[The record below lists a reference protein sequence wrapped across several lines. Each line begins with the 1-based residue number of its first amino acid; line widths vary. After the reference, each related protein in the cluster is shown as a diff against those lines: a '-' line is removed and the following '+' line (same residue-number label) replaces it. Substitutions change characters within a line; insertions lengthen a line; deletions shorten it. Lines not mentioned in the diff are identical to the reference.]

1 MSTHGFNLIATRE
14 IHEYK
19 SKVDLYRHK
28 KTGAELLS
36 IQNDDEN
43 KFFSIIFRTPPPD
56 PSGVAHIL
64 EHAVLAGSE
73 KYPLK
78 EPFVELLK
86 GSLASFVNAMTFED
100 KTTYPVASQ
109 NLQDFYNLIDV
120 YIDAVFHPLLYK
132 RIFEQEGWHYELED
146 IEQPLRYKGVVF
158 NEMKGAMANP
168 DNVLLKEILKS
179 LFPDT
184 PYAHESGGVPE
195 AIPDLTYAQFKA
207 FFDTNYHPSNARIL
221 FYGDDPPEER
231 LRLMHEHLKEYD
243 PVAENPAIPLQK
255 AFDKPSSVTTPF
267 IVSKGDESAKSLL
280 TVNWM
285 LPENNDAELA
295 MVYTLLAHVLMG
307 TPASPLRRALIE
319 SGLGEEVIGSGY
331 DPSFGL
337 FTSLRQLFF
346 TVGMRGVQTGNVEK
360 VEDIILTTLASITD
374 DGFAKATVDA
384 SVNTIEFHLRENNFG
399 IYPRGLL
406 LMMRALSTWLHNGDP
421 FAPLDFAP
429 PLDAIKRRLAAGE
442 PIFETMVRQHMLDNP
457 HRTTVHLVPDP
468 RLQGKQD
475 KAERDRLDKIRA
487 SFSESDLQGI
497 IESTKK
503 LKDFQET
510 PDKAETLALLPT
522 LNRSD
527 LDTKERR
534 IPLAESQSSGVKVL
548 YHDLPTYGITYLDLG
563 FDLHALHPE
572 HLPYV
577 PLLGRAFTEMGTEK
591 EDYIQLAQ
599 RIGRTTGGIQ
609 AETFT
614 SMMSN
619 KDEDAAW
626 LFLRGKSTAERTDDL
641 LSIFQDI
648 LGGVCLDNQE
658 RFRQIVLEEKA
669 QIEAELAQLGHQVVY
684 RRLQS
689 GLHLAGWADEQ
700 MRGVEYLF
708 HIRQLANQI
717 EKNWPDVL
725 QTLETIRQS
734 LIHRKGMICN
744 VTMDG
749 EQWLTVKPALEAF
762 LAALPS
768 KDVSLHKWAPELAK
782 GNEGLIIPITV
793 NFVGKATDIYR
804 VGHELH
810 GSYPVVAGYLK
821 TTWLWDM
828 VRLQGGAYGVFS
840 LLDNLSGVF
849 AHLSYRDPNL
859 LETLSIFDESGD
871 YLRKLQLSEQELTKS
886 IIGAIGRRDQY
897 LLPDAKGFTSL
908 KRYLSGVTDEYRQ
921 RIRDEVLSTSVS
933 DFASFGE
940 VLDSVARTG
949 RVVVLGSENA
959 IKETNTKMG
968 EDWLKLIAV
977 Q

>member
-1 MSTHGFNLIATRE
+1 MGTYGFDLIATRE
-14 IHEYK
+14 IPEYK
-19 SKVDLYRHK
+19 SKVDLFRHE

-43 KFFSIIFRTPPPD
+43 KFFGITFRTPPPD
-56 PSGVAHIL
+56 STGVAHIL

-78 EPFVELLK
+78 EPFIELLK

-120 YIDAVFHPLLYK
+120 YIDAVFHPLLYE
-132 RIFEQEGWHYELED
+132 RIFEQEGWHYELEN

-158 NEMKGAMANP
+158 NEMKGSMANP
-168 DNVLLKEILKS
+168 DTVLLKEILKS

-184 PYAHESGGVPE
+184 PYAHESGGVPD

-207 FFDTNYHPSNARIL
+207 FFDTNYHPSNARIV

-231 LRLMHEHLKEYD
+231 LRLIQEYLKDYG
-243 PVAENPAIPLQK
+243 PAAENPAIPLQK
-255 AFDKPSSVTTPF
+255 AFTKPSSCTIPYV
-267 IVSKGDESAKSLL
+267 VSETDESAKSLI

-285 LPENNDAELA
+285 LPENIDAELA
-295 MVYTLLAHVLMG
+295 IAYTLLAHVLMG

-319 SGLGEEVIGSGY
+319 SGLGEEVIGSEY
-331 DPSFGL
+331 DYGL
-337 FTSLRQLFF
+337 FTTLRQLFF
-346 TVGMRGVQTGNVEK
+346 TAGMRGVQT
-360 VEDIILTTLASITD
+360 EDVDKIEEIILTTLTAIVEN
-374 DGFAKATVDA
+374 GFDKAMVDA
-384 SVNTIEFHLRENNFG
+384 TVNTIEFQLRENNFG
-399 IYPRGLL
+399 SYPRGLI
-406 LMMRALSTWLHNGDP
+406 LMVRALTTWLHNGDP
-421 FAPLDFAP
+421 FASLDFAP
-429 PLDAIKRRLAAGE
+429 PLEAVKRRLAAGE
-442 PIFETMVRQHMLDNP
+442 PIFETMVRQHMLDNS

-468 RLQGKQD
+468 GLQAKQEE
-475 KAERDRLDKIRA
+475 AETDRLDKIRA

-510 PDKAETLALLPT
+510 PNNAETLALLPT

-527 LDTKERR
+527 LEPEERR
-534 IPLAESQSSGVKVL
+534 IPLAESESSGVKIL
-548 YHDLPTYGITYLDLG
+548 YHDLPTYGIAYFDLG
-563 FDLHALHPE
+563 FNLHALPPD
-572 HLPYV
+572 HLPYI

-599 RIGRTTGGIQ
+599 RIGRTTGGIE

-614 SMMSN
+614 SMMPN
-619 KDEDAAW
+619 TDEATAW
-626 LFLRGKSTAERTDDL
+626 LILRGKATAERTDDL
-641 LSIFQDI
+641 LSIFKDI

-669 QIEAELAQLGHQVVY
+669 QLEAELAQLGHQVVY

-700 MRGVEYLF
+700 MNGVEYLF
-708 HIRQLANQI
+708 HIRELADQI

-725 QTLETIRQS
+725 QTLETIRHS
-734 LIHRKGMICN
+734 LINREGMICN

-749 EQWLTVKPALEAF
+749 EQWLTVKPALESF
-762 LAALPS
+762 LAAIPS
-768 KDVSLHKWAPELAK
+768 KDISLHEWAPGLSTD
-782 GNEGLIIPITV
+782 NEGLIIPVTV
-793 NFVGKATDIYR
+793 NYVGKATDIYR
-804 VGHELH
+804 LGHKLH

-828 VRLQGGAYGVFS
+828 VRLQGGAYGAFS

-849 AHLSYRDPNL
+849 AYLSYRDPNIL
-859 LETLSIFDESGD
+859 KTLSIFDKSGD
-871 YLRKLQLSEQELTKS
+871 YLRKLQLSDQELTKG

-908 KRYLSGVTDEYRQ
+908 IRYLSGVSDEYRQ
-921 RIRDEVLSTSVS
+921 RIRNEVLATTAS
-933 DFASFGE
+933 DFASFGDA
-940 VLDSVARTG
+940 LDSVERAG
-949 RVVVLGSENA
+949 RVIVLGSENA
-959 IKETNTKMG
+959 IKETNSEMG
-968 EDWLKLIAV
+968 EDWLQLIPV
-977 Q
+977 L

>member
-1 MSTHGFNLIATRE
+1 MGTYGFDLIATRE
-14 IHEYK
+14 IPEYK
-19 SKVDLYRHK
+19 SKVDLFRHE

-43 KFFSIIFRTPPPD
+43 KFFGITFRTPPPD
-56 PSGVAHIL
+56 STGVAHIL

-120 YIDAVFHPLLYK
+120 YIDAVFHPLLYE
-132 RIFEQEGWHYELED
+132 RIFEQEGWHYELEN

-158 NEMKGAMANP
+158 NEMKGSMANP

-184 PYAHESGGVPE
+184 PYAHGSGGVPD

-207 FFDTNYHPSNARIL
+207 FFDTNYHPSNARIV

-231 LRLMHEHLKEYD
+231 LRLIQEYLKDYG
-243 PVAENPAIPLQK
+243 PAAENPAIPLQK
-255 AFDKPSSVTTPF
+255 AFTKPSSCTIPYV
-267 IVSKGDESAKSLL
+267 VSETDESAKSLI

-285 LPENNDAELA
+285 LPENIDAELA
-295 MVYTLLAHVLMG
+295 IAYILLAHVLMG
-307 TPASPLRRALIE
+307 TPASPLRRVLIE

-331 DPSFGL
+331 DYGL
-337 FTSLRQLFF
+337 FTTLRQLFF
-346 TVGMRGVQTGNVEK
+346 TAGMRGVQT
-360 VEDIILTTLASITD
+360 EDVDKIEEIILTTLTAIVEN
-374 DGFAKATVDA
+374 GFDKAMVDA
-384 SVNTIEFHLRENNFG
+384 TVNTIEFQLRENNFG
-399 IYPRGLL
+399 SYPRGLI
-406 LMMRALSTWLHNGDP
+406 LMVRALTTWLHNGDP
-421 FAPLDFAP
+421 FASLDFAP
-429 PLDAIKRRLAAGE
+429 PLEAVKRRLAAGE
-442 PIFETMVRQHMLDNP
+442 PIFETMVRQHMVENS

-468 RLQGKQD
+468 GLQSRQEE
-475 KAERDRLDKIRA
+475 AETDRLDKIRA

-510 PDKAETLALLPT
+510 PNNAETLALLPT

-527 LDTKERR
+527 LEPEERR
-534 IPLAESQSSGVKVL
+534 IPLAESELSGVRVL
-548 YHDLPTYGITYLDLG
+548 YHDLSTYGITYLDLG
-563 FDLHALHPE
+563 FDLHALPPE
-572 HLPYV
+572 HLPYI

-599 RIGRTTGGIQ
+599 RIGRTTGGIE

-614 SMMSN
+614 SMMPN
-619 KDEDAAW
+619 TDEATAW
-626 LFLRGKSTAERTDDL
+626 LILRGKATAERTDDL
-641 LSIFQDI
+641 LSIFKDI

-669 QIEAELAQLGHQVVY
+669 QLEAELAQLGHQVVY

-700 MRGVEYLF
+700 MNGVEYLF
-708 HIRQLANQI
+708 HIRELADQI

-725 QTLETIRQS
+725 QTLETIRHS
-734 LIHRKGMICN
+734 LINREGMICN

-749 EQWLTVKPALEAF
+749 EQWLTVKPALESF
-762 LAALPS
+762 LAAIPS
-768 KDVSLHKWAPELAK
+768 KDISLHEWAPGLSTD
-782 GNEGLIIPITV
+782 NEGLIIPVTV
-793 NFVGKATDIYR
+793 NYVGKATDIYR
-804 VGHELH
+804 LGHKLH

-828 VRLQGGAYGVFS
+828 VRLQGGAYGAFS

-849 AHLSYRDPNL
+849 AYLSYRDPNIL
-859 LETLSIFDESGD
+859 KTLSIFDKSGD
-871 YLRKLQLSEQELTKS
+871 YLRKLQLSDQELTKG

-908 KRYLSGVTDEYRQ
+908 IRYLSGVSDEYRQ
-921 RIRDEVLSTSVS
+921 RIRNEVLATTAS
-933 DFASFGE
+933 DFASFGDA
-940 VLDSVARTG
+940 LDSVERAG
-949 RVVVLGSENA
+949 RVIVLGSENA
-959 IKETNTKMG
+959 IKETNSEMG
-968 EDWLKLIAV
+968 EDWLQLIPV
-977 Q
+977 L

>member
-1 MSTHGFNLIATRE
+1 MGTYGFDLIATRE
-14 IHEYK
+14 IPEYK
-19 SKVDLYRHK
+19 SKVDLFRHE

-43 KFFSIIFRTPPPD
+43 KFFGITFRTPPPD
-56 PSGVAHIL
+56 STGVAHIL

-120 YIDAVFHPLLYK
+120 YIDAVFHPLLYE
-132 RIFEQEGWHYELED
+132 RIFEQEGWHYELEN

-158 NEMKGAMANP
+158 NEMKGSMANP
-168 DNVLLKEILKS
+168 DTVLLKEILKS

-184 PYAHESGGVPE
+184 PYAHESGGVPD

-207 FFDTNYHPSNARIL
+207 FFDTNYHPSNARIV

-231 LRLMHEHLKEYD
+231 LRLIQEYLKDYG
-243 PVAENPAIPLQK
+243 PAAENPAIPLQK
-255 AFDKPSSVTTPF
+255 AFTKPSSCTIPYV
-267 IVSKGDESAKSLL
+267 VSETDESAKSLI

-285 LPENNDAELA
+285 LPENIDAELA
-295 MVYTLLAHVLMG
+295 IAYILLAHVLMG
-307 TPASPLRRALIE
+307 TPASPLRRVLIE

-331 DPSFGL
+331 DYGL
-337 FTSLRQLFF
+337 FTTLRQLFF
-346 TVGMRGVQTGNVEK
+346 TAGMRGVQT
-360 VEDIILTTLASITD
+360 EDVDKIEEIILTTLTAIVEN
-374 DGFAKATVDA
+374 GFDKAMVDA
-384 SVNTIEFHLRENNFG
+384 TVNTIEFQLRENNFG
-399 IYPRGLL
+399 SYPRGLI
-406 LMMRALSTWLHNGDP
+406 LMVRALTTWLHNGDP
-421 FAPLDFAP
+421 FASLDFAP
-429 PLDAIKRRLAAGE
+429 PLEAVKRRLAAGE
-442 PIFETMVRQHMLDNP
+442 PIFETMVRQHMVENS

-468 RLQGKQD
+468 GLQAKQD
-475 KAERDRLDKIRA
+475 EAETDRLDKIRA

-510 PDKAETLALLPT
+510 PNNAETLALLPT

-527 LDTKERR
+527 LEPEERR
-534 IPLAESQSSGVKVL
+534 IPLAESELSGVRVL
-548 YHDLPTYGITYLDLG
+548 YHDLSTYGITYLDLG
-563 FDLHALHPE
+563 FDLHALPPE
-572 HLPYV
+572 HLPYI

-599 RIGRTTGGIQ
+599 RIGRTTGGIE

-614 SMMSN
+614 SMMPN
-619 KDEDAAW
+619 TDEATAW
-626 LFLRGKSTAERTDDL
+626 LILRGKATAERTDDL
-641 LSIFQDI
+641 LSIFKDI

-669 QIEAELAQLGHQVVY
+669 QLEAELAQLGHQVVY

-700 MRGVEYLF
+700 MNGVEYLF
-708 HIRQLANQI
+708 HIRELADQI

-725 QTLETIRQS
+725 QTLETIRHS
-734 LIHRKGMICN
+734 LINREGMICN

-749 EQWLTVKPALEAF
+749 EQWLTVKPALESF
-762 LAALPS
+762 LAAIPS
-768 KDVSLHKWAPELAK
+768 KDISLHEWAPGLSTD
-782 GNEGLIIPITV
+782 NEGLIIPVTV
-793 NFVGKATDIYR
+793 NYVGKATDIYR
-804 VGHELH
+804 LGHKLH

-828 VRLQGGAYGVFS
+828 VRLQGGAYGAFS

-849 AHLSYRDPNL
+849 AYLSYRDPNIL
-859 LETLSIFDESGD
+859 KTLSIFDKSGD
-871 YLRKLQLSEQELTKS
+871 YLRKLQLSDQELTKG

-908 KRYLSGVTDEYRQ
+908 IRYLSGVSDEYRQ
-921 RIRDEVLSTSVS
+921 RIRNEVLATTAS
-933 DFASFGE
+933 DFASFGDA
-940 VLDSVARTG
+940 LDSVERAG
-949 RVVVLGSENA
+949 RVIVLGSENA
-959 IKETNTKMG
+959 IKETNSEMG
-968 EDWLKLIAV
+968 EDWLQLIPV
-977 Q
+977 L

>member
-1 MSTHGFNLIATRE
+1 MSTHGFDLIATRE
-14 IHEYK
+14 IAEYK
-19 SKVDLYRHK
+19 SKVDMYRHK

-43 KFFSIIFRTPPPD
+43 KFFSITFRTPPSD
-56 PSGVAHIL
+56 PTGVAHIL

-100 KTTYPVASQ
+100 KTAYPVASQ

-120 YIDAVFHPLLYK
+120 YIDAVFHPLLYE

-146 IEQPLRYKGVVF
+146 LEQPLRYKGVVF

-179 LFPDT
+179 LFPNT
-184 PYAHESGGVPE
+184 PYAHASGGVPE

-207 FFDTNYHPSNARIL
+207 FFDTNYHPSNARIF

-231 LRLMHEHLKEYD
+231 LRLIHEYLKDYD
-243 PVAENPAIPLQK
+243 PAAENPAIPLQK

-267 IVSKGDESAKSLL
+267 IVSEGDDSAKSLL

-285 LPENNDAELA
+285 LPENNNAELA
-295 MVYTLLAHVLMG
+295 MAYILLAHVLMG

-346 TVGMRGVQTGNVEK
+346 TCGLRGVQTEDVDK
-360 VEDIILTTLASITD
+360 VEELILATLAIIAD
-374 DGFAKATVDA
+374 DGLEKAMIEATM
-384 SVNTIEFHLRENNFG
+384 NTIEFQLRENNFG
-399 IYPRGLL
+399 HFPRGLI
-406 LMMRALSTWLHNGDP
+406 LMVRALSTWLHNDDP

-468 RLQGKQD
+468 ALQAKQD
-475 KAERDRLDKIRA
+475 ESERDRLDKVRS
-487 SFSESDLQGI
+487 SFSERDLQGI

-510 PDKAETLALLPT
+510 PNNPETLALLPT
-522 LNRSD
+522 LNLSD
-527 LDTKERR
+527 LDTEERR
-534 IPLAESQSSGVKVL
+534 IPLAESESSGVKIL
-548 YHDLPTYGITYLDLG
+548 YHDLPTYGIAYFDLG
-563 FDLHALHPE
+563 FNLHALPPD
-572 HLPYV
+572 HLPYI

-591 EDYIQLAQ
+591 ENYIQLAQ

-609 AETFT
+609 TETFT
-614 SMMSN
+614 SMMLN
-619 KDEDAAW
+619 RDDDAAW
-626 LFLRGKSTAERTDDL
+626 LFLRGKATAERTDEL

-648 LGGVCLDNQE
+648 LSGVCLDNRE

-669 QIEAELAQLGHQVVY
+669 QVETELAQLGHQVVY

-700 MRGVEYLF
+700 MNGVEYLF
-708 HIRQLANQI
+708 HIRELADQI

-725 QTLETIRQS
+725 QTLETIRHS
-734 LIHRKGMICN
+734 LINREGMICN
-744 VTMDG
+744 VTIDG

-762 LAALPS
+762 LAMIPS
-768 KDVSLHKWAPELAK
+768 KGISLHEWAPELSAD
-782 GNEGLIIPITV
+782 NEGLIIPVTV
-793 NFVGKATDIYR
+793 NYVGKATDIYR
-804 VGHELH
+804 LGHKLH

-828 VRLQGGAYGVFS
+828 VRLQGGAYGAFS
-840 LLDNLSGVF
+840 ILDNLSGVF
-849 AHLSYRDPNL
+849 AYLSYRDPNIL
-859 LETLSIFDESGD
+859 KTLSIFDESGD
-871 YLRKLQLSEQELTKS
+871 YLRKLQLSDQELTKS

-908 KRYLSGVTDEYRQ
+908 IRYLSGVSDEYRQ
-921 RIRDEVLSTSVS
+921 RLRDEVLATTAS
-933 DFASFGE
+933 DFVSFGDA
-940 VLDSVARTG
+940 LDSVALAG
-949 RVVVLGSENA
+949 RVIVLGSERA
-959 IKETNTKMG
+959 IKETDAEMG
-968 EDWLKLIAV
+968 EDWLQLIPV
-977 Q
+977 L

>member
-1 MSTHGFNLIATRE
+1 MGTYGFDLIATRE
-14 IHEYK
+14 IPEYK
-19 SKVDLYRHK
+19 SKVDLFRHE

-43 KFFSIIFRTPPPD
+43 KFFGITFRTPPPD
-56 PSGVAHIL
+56 STGVAHIL

-78 EPFVELLK
+78 EPFIELLK

-120 YIDAVFHPLLYK
+120 YIDAVFHPLLYE
-132 RIFEQEGWHYELED
+132 RIFEQEGWHYELEN

-158 NEMKGAMANP
+158 NEMKGSMANP
-168 DNVLLKEILKS
+168 DTVLLKEILKS

-184 PYAHESGGVPE
+184 PYAHESGGVPD

-207 FFDTNYHPSNARIL
+207 FFDTNYHPSNARIV

-231 LRLMHEHLKEYD
+231 LRLIQEYLKDYG
-243 PVAENPAIPLQK
+243 PAAENPAIPLQK
-255 AFDKPSSVTTPF
+255 AFTKPSSCTIPYV
-267 IVSKGDESAKSLL
+267 VSETDESAKSLI

-285 LPENNDAELA
+285 LPENIDAELA
-295 MVYTLLAHVLMG
+295 IAYTLLAHVLMG

-319 SGLGEEVIGSGY
+319 SGLGEEVIGSEY
-331 DPSFGL
+331 DYGL
-337 FTSLRQLFF
+337 FTTLRQLFF
-346 TVGMRGVQTGNVEK
+346 TAGMRGVQT
-360 VEDIILTTLASITD
+360 EDVDKIEEIILTTLTAIVEN
-374 DGFAKATVDA
+374 GFDKAMVDA
-384 SVNTIEFHLRENNFG
+384 TVNTIEFQLRENNFG
-399 IYPRGLL
+399 SYPRGLI
-406 LMMRALSTWLHNGDP
+406 LMVRALTTWLHNGDP
-421 FAPLDFAP
+421 FASLDFAP
-429 PLDAIKRRLAAGE
+429 PLEAVKRRLAAGE
-442 PIFETMVRQHMLDNP
+442 PIFETMVRQHMVENS

-468 RLQGKQD
+468 GLQAKQD
-475 KAERDRLDKIRA
+475 EAETDRLDKIRA

-510 PDKAETLALLPT
+510 PNNAETLALLPT

-527 LDTKERR
+527 LEPEERR
-534 IPLAESQSSGVKVL
+534 IPLAESESSGVKIL
-548 YHDLPTYGITYLDLG
+548 YHDLSTYGITYLDLG
-563 FDLHALHPE
+563 FDLHALPPE
-572 HLPYV
+572 HLPYI

-599 RIGRTTGGIQ
+599 RIGRTTGGIE

-614 SMMSN
+614 SMMPN
-619 KDEDAAW
+619 TDEAAAW
-626 LFLRGKSTAERTDDL
+626 LILRGKATAERTDDL
-641 LSIFQDI
+641 LSIFKDI

-669 QIEAELAQLGHQVVY
+669 QLEAELAQLGHQVVY

-700 MRGVEYLF
+700 MNGVEYLF
-708 HIRQLANQI
+708 HIRELADQI

-725 QTLETIRQS
+725 QTLETIRHS
-734 LIHRKGMICN
+734 LINREGMICN

-749 EQWLTVKPALEAF
+749 EQWLTVKPALESF
-762 LAALPS
+762 LAAIPS
-768 KDVSLHKWAPELAK
+768 KDISLHEWAPGLSTD
-782 GNEGLIIPITV
+782 NEGLIIPVTV
-793 NFVGKATDIYR
+793 NYVGKATDIYR
-804 VGHELH
+804 LGHKLH

-828 VRLQGGAYGVFS
+828 VRLQGGAYGAFS

-849 AHLSYRDPNL
+849 AYLSYRDPNIL
-859 LETLSIFDESGD
+859 KTLSIFDKSGD
-871 YLRKLQLSEQELTKS
+871 YLRKLQLSDQELTKG

-908 KRYLSGVTDEYRQ
+908 IRYLSGVSDEYRQ
-921 RIRDEVLSTSVS
+921 RIRNEVLATTAS
-933 DFASFGE
+933 DFASFGDA
-940 VLDSVARTG
+940 LDSVERAG
-949 RVVVLGSENA
+949 RVIVLGSENA
-959 IKETNTKMG
+959 IKETNSEMG
-968 EDWLKLIAV
+968 EDWLQLIPV
-977 Q
+977 L

>member
-1 MSTHGFNLIATRE
+1 MGTYGFDLIATRE
-14 IHEYK
+14 IPEYK
-19 SKVDLYRHK
+19 SKVDLFRHE

-43 KFFSIIFRTPPPD
+43 KFFGITFRTPPPD
-56 PSGVAHIL
+56 STGVAHIL

-120 YIDAVFHPLLYK
+120 YIDAVFHPLLYE
-132 RIFEQEGWHYELED
+132 RIFEQEGWHYELEN

-158 NEMKGAMANP
+158 NEMKGSMANP
-168 DNVLLKEILKS
+168 DTVLLKEILKS

-184 PYAHESGGVPE
+184 PYAHESGGVPD

-207 FFDTNYHPSNARIL
+207 FFDTNYHPSNARIV

-231 LRLMHEHLKEYD
+231 LRLIQEYLKDYG
-243 PVAENPAIPLQK
+243 PAAENPAIPLQK
-255 AFDKPSSVTTPF
+255 AFTKPSSCTIPYV
-267 IVSKGDESAKSLL
+267 VSETDESAKSLI

-285 LPENNDAELA
+285 LPENIDAELA
-295 MVYTLLAHVLMG
+295 IAYILLAHVLMG
-307 TPASPLRRALIE
+307 TPASPLRRVLIE

-331 DPSFGL
+331 DYGL
-337 FTSLRQLFF
+337 FTTLRQLFF
-346 TVGMRGVQTGNVEK
+346 TAGMRGVQT
-360 VEDIILTTLASITD
+360 EDVDKIEEIILTTLTAIVEN
-374 DGFAKATVDA
+374 GFDKAMVDA
-384 SVNTIEFHLRENNFG
+384 TVNTIEFQLRENNFG
-399 IYPRGLL
+399 SYPRGLI
-406 LMMRALSTWLHNGDP
+406 LMVRALTTWLHNGDP
-421 FAPLDFAP
+421 FASLDFAP
-429 PLDAIKRRLAAGE
+429 PLEAVKRRLAAGE
-442 PIFETMVRQHMLDNP
+442 PIFETMVRQHMVENS

-468 RLQGKQD
+468 GLQSRQEE
-475 KAERDRLDKIRA
+475 AETDRLDKIRA

-510 PDKAETLALLPT
+510 PNNAETLALLPT

-527 LDTKERR
+527 LEPEERR
-534 IPLAESQSSGVKVL
+534 IPLAESELSGVRVL
-548 YHDLPTYGITYLDLG
+548 YHDLSTYGITYLDLG
-563 FDLHALHPE
+563 FDLHALPPE
-572 HLPYV
+572 HLPYI

-599 RIGRTTGGIQ
+599 RIGRTTGGIE

-614 SMMSN
+614 SMMPN
-619 KDEDAAW
+619 TDEATAW
-626 LFLRGKSTAERTDDL
+626 LILRGKATAERTDDL
-641 LSIFQDI
+641 LSIFKDI

-669 QIEAELAQLGHQVVY
+669 QLEAELAQLGHQVVY

-700 MRGVEYLF
+700 MNGVEYLF
-708 HIRQLANQI
+708 HIRELADQI

-725 QTLETIRQS
+725 QTLETIRHS
-734 LIHRKGMICN
+734 LINREGMICN

-749 EQWLTVKPALEAF
+749 EQWLTVKPALESF
-762 LAALPS
+762 LAAIPS
-768 KDVSLHKWAPELAK
+768 KDISLHEWAPGLSTD
-782 GNEGLIIPITV
+782 NEGLIIPVTV
-793 NFVGKATDIYR
+793 NYVGKATDIYR
-804 VGHELH
+804 LGHKLH

-828 VRLQGGAYGVFS
+828 VRLQGGAYGAFS

-849 AHLSYRDPNL
+849 AYLSYRDPNIL
-859 LETLSIFDESGD
+859 KTLSIFDKSGD
-871 YLRKLQLSEQELTKS
+871 YLRKLQLSDQELTKG

-908 KRYLSGVTDEYRQ
+908 IRYLSGVSDEYRQ
-921 RIRDEVLSTSVS
+921 RIRNEVLATTAS
-933 DFASFGE
+933 DFASFGDA
-940 VLDSVARTG
+940 LDSVERAG
-949 RVVVLGSENA
+949 RVIVLGSENA
-959 IKETNTKMG
+959 IKETNSEMG
-968 EDWLKLIAV
+968 EDWLQLIPV
-977 Q
+977 L

>member
-1 MSTHGFNLIATRE
+1 MSTNGFDLIATRE
-14 IHEYK
+14 IPEYK
-19 SKVDLYRHK
+19 SKVDLFRHQ

-43 KFFSIIFRTPPPD
+43 KFFGITFRTPPSD
-56 PSGVAHIL
+56 PTGVAHIL

-86 GSLASFVNAMTFED
+86 GSLASFVNALTFED
-100 KTTYPVASQ
+100 KTAYPVASQ

-120 YIDAVFHPLLYK
+120 YIDAVFHPLLLK

-146 IEQPLRYKGVVF
+146 IDQPLRYKGVVF

-168 DNVLLKEILKS
+168 DTVLLKEILKS

-184 PYAHESGGVPE
+184 PYAHESGGIPD
-195 AIPDLTYAQFKA
+195 AIPDLSYDQFKA
-207 FFDTNYHPSNARIL
+207 FFDANYHPSNARIF

-231 LRLMHEHLKEYD
+231 LRLMHEYLKDYD
-243 PVAENPAIPLQK
+243 PASENPAIPLQK
-255 AFDKPSSVTTPF
+255 VFEKPSSFTVPY
-267 IVSKGDESAKSLL
+267 IVSEGDESAKSLL
-280 TVNWM
+280 TLNWM

-295 MVYTLLAHVLMG
+295 IAYTLLAHVLMG

-319 SGLGEEVIGSGY
+319 AGLGEEVIGSGY
-331 DPSFGL
+331 DPSYGL

-346 TVGMRGVQTGNVEK
+346 TVGLRGVKTEDIDRVE
-360 VEDIILTTLASITD
+360 EIILTTLAGIAD
-374 DGFAKATVDA
+374 EGLEKAMVEAT
-384 SVNTIEFHLRENNFG
+384 VNTIEFQLRENNFG
-399 IYPRGLL
+399 YYPRGLI
-406 LMMRALSTWLHNGDP
+406 LMVRALTTWLHNGDP
-421 FAPLDFAP
+421 FASLDFAP
-429 PLDAIKRRLAAGE
+429 PLEAVKRRLVAGE

-457 HRTTVHLVPDP
+457 HHTTVHLVPDP
-468 RLQGKQD
+468 GLQAKQD
-475 KAERDRLDKIRA
+475 EAERDRLDKIRT

-497 IESTKK
+497 IESTEK
-503 LKDFQET
+503 LKEFQET
-510 PDKAETLALLPT
+510 PDSPENLARLPT
-522 LNRSD
+522 LKRSD
-527 LDTKERR
+527 LDTEEHR
-534 IPLAESQSSGVKVL
+534 IPLAESDSSGVRVL

-563 FDLHALHPE
+563 FDLHALPPE
-572 HLPYV
+572 HLPYI

-599 RIGRTTGGIQ
+599 RIGRTTGGIH
-609 AETFT
+609 AETYT
-614 SMMSN
+614 SMMPN
-619 KDEDAAW
+619 KDEAAAW
-626 LFLRGKSTAERTDDL
+626 LFLRGKTTAERTDDL

-669 QIEAELAQLGHQVVY
+669 RMESELAQLGHQVVY

-689 GLHLAGWADEQ
+689 GLHHAGWADEQ
-700 MRGVEYLF
+700 MNGVEYLF
-708 HIRQLANQI
+708 HIRELTERI

-725 QTLETIRQS
+725 QTLETIRHS
-734 LIHRKGMICN
+734 LINSEGTICN
-744 VTMDG
+744 VTVSG
-749 EQWLTVKPALEAF
+749 KQWGTLKPSLDAF

-768 KDVSLHKWAPELAK
+768 SDISMHEWAPVLST
-782 GNEGLIIPITV
+782 GNEGLTIPAKF
-793 NFVGKATDIYR
+793 NYVGKAADTFRHGYK
-804 VGHELH
+804 LH
-810 GSYPVVAGYLK
+810 GSYPVIAGYLK

-849 AHLSYRDPNL
+849 AFLSYRDPNIL
-859 LETLSIFDESGD
+859 KTLSIFDGSGD
-871 YLRKLQLSEQELTKS
+871 FLRTLQLSDQELTKS
-886 IIGAIGRRDQY
+886 IIGAIGRLDQY

-921 RIRDEVLSTSVS
+921 QIRDEVLATTAR

-949 RVVVLGSENA
+949 RVIVLGSENA
-959 IKETNTKMG
+959 IKETNAKMG
-968 EDWLKLIAV
+968 KNWLQLIPV
-977 Q
+977 L

>member
-1 MSTHGFNLIATRE
+1 MGTYGFDLIATRE
-14 IHEYK
+14 IPEYK
-19 SKVDLYRHK
+19 SKVDLFRHE

-43 KFFSIIFRTPPPD
+43 KFFGITFRTPPPD
-56 PSGVAHIL
+56 STGVAHIL

-120 YIDAVFHPLLYK
+120 YIDAVFHPLLYE
-132 RIFEQEGWHYELED
+132 RIFEQEGWHYELEN

-158 NEMKGAMANP
+158 NEMKGSMANP
-168 DNVLLKEILKS
+168 DTVLLKEILKS

-184 PYAHESGGVPE
+184 PYAHESGGVPD

-207 FFDTNYHPSNARIL
+207 FFDTNYHPSNARIV

-231 LRLMHEHLKEYD
+231 LRLIQEYLKDYG
-243 PVAENPAIPLQK
+243 PAAENPAIPLQK
-255 AFDKPSSVTTPF
+255 AFTKPSSCTIPYV
-267 IVSKGDESAKSLL
+267 VSETDESAKSLI

-285 LPENNDAELA
+285 LPENIDAELA
-295 MVYTLLAHVLMG
+295 IAYILLAHVLMG
-307 TPASPLRRALIE
+307 TPASPLRRVLIE

-331 DPSFGL
+331 DYGL
-337 FTSLRQLFF
+337 FTTLRQLFF
-346 TVGMRGVQTGNVEK
+346 TAGMRGVQT
-360 VEDIILTTLASITD
+360 EDVDKIEEIILTTLTAIVEN
-374 DGFAKATVDA
+374 GFDKAMVDA
-384 SVNTIEFHLRENNFG
+384 TVNTIEFQLRENNFG
-399 IYPRGLL
+399 SYPRGLI
-406 LMMRALSTWLHNGDP
+406 LMVRALTTWLHNGDP
-421 FAPLDFAP
+421 FASLDFAP
-429 PLDAIKRRLAAGE
+429 PLEAVKRRLAAGE
-442 PIFETMVRQHMLDNP
+442 PIFETMVRQHMVENS

-468 RLQGKQD
+468 GLQAKQD
-475 KAERDRLDKIRA
+475 EAETDRLDKIRA

-510 PDKAETLALLPT
+510 PNNAETLALLPT

-527 LDTKERR
+527 LEPEERR
-534 IPLAESQSSGVKVL
+534 IPLAESESSGVKIL
-548 YHDLPTYGITYLDLG
+548 YHDLSTYGITYLDLG
-563 FDLHALHPE
+563 FDLHALPPE
-572 HLPYV
+572 HLPYI

-599 RIGRTTGGIQ
+599 RIGRTTGGIE

-614 SMMSN
+614 SMMPN
-619 KDEDAAW
+619 TDEATAW
-626 LFLRGKSTAERTDDL
+626 LILRGKATAERTDDL
-641 LSIFQDI
+641 LSIFKDI

-669 QIEAELAQLGHQVVY
+669 QLEAELAQLGHQVVY

-700 MRGVEYLF
+700 MNGVEYLF
-708 HIRQLANQI
+708 HIRELADQI

-725 QTLETIRQS
+725 QTLETIRHS
-734 LIHRKGMICN
+734 LINREGMICN

-749 EQWLTVKPALEAF
+749 EQWLTVKPALESF
-762 LAALPS
+762 LAAIPS
-768 KDVSLHKWAPELAK
+768 KDISLHEWAPGLSTD
-782 GNEGLIIPITV
+782 NEGLIIPVTV
-793 NFVGKATDIYR
+793 NYVGKATDIYR
-804 VGHELH
+804 LGHKLH

-828 VRLQGGAYGVFS
+828 VRLQGGAYGAFS

-849 AHLSYRDPNL
+849 AYLSYRDPNIL
-859 LETLSIFDESGD
+859 KTLSIFDKSGD
-871 YLRKLQLSEQELTKS
+871 YLRKLQLSDQELTKG

-908 KRYLSGVTDEYRQ
+908 IRYLSGVSDEYRQ
-921 RIRDEVLSTSVS
+921 RIRNEVLATTAS
-933 DFASFGE
+933 DFASFGDA
-940 VLDSVARTG
+940 LDSVERAG
-949 RVVVLGSENA
+949 RVIVLGSENA
-959 IKETNTKMG
+959 IKETNSEMG
-968 EDWLKLIAV
+968 EDWLQLIPV
-977 Q
+977 L

>member
-1 MSTHGFNLIATRE
+1 MSTYGFDLIATRE
-14 IHEYK
+14 IPEYK
-19 SKVDLYRHK
+19 SKVDLFRHK

-43 KFFSIIFRTPPPD
+43 KFFGITFRTAPPD
-56 PSGVAHIL
+56 ATGVAHIL

-120 YIDAVFHPLLYK
+120 YIDAVFHPLLYE

-146 IEQPLRYKGVVF
+146 LEQPLRYKGVVF

-207 FFDTNYHPSNARIL
+207 FYDTNYHPGNARIV

-231 LRLMHEHLKEYD
+231 LRLMHEYLMDYG
-243 PVAENPAIPLQK
+243 PAAENPAIPLQK
-255 AFDKPSSVTTPF
+255 AFNKPSSCTIPYV
-267 IVSKGDESAKSLL
+267 VSETDESAKSLIA
-280 TVNWM
+280 VSWM

-295 MVYTLLAHVLMG
+295 IAYTLLAHVLMG

-319 SGLGEEVIGSGY
+319 SGLGEEVLGSGY
-331 DPSFGL
+331 DYGL
-337 FTSLRQLFF
+337 FTTLRQFFF
-346 TVGMRGVQTGNVEK
+346 TAGMRGVQTKDVDK
-360 VEDIILTTLASITD
+360 VEEIILTTLTAIVEN
-374 DGFAKATVDA
+374 GFDKAMIDA
-384 SVNTIEFHLRENNFG
+384 TVNTIEFQLRENNFG
-399 IYPRGLL
+399 SYPRGLV
-406 LMMRALSTWLHNGDP
+406 LMVRALTTWLHNGDP
-421 FAPLDFAP
+421 FASLDFAP
-429 PLDAIKRRLAAGE
+429 PLEAVKRRLAAGE
-442 PIFETMVRQHMLDNP
+442 PIFETMVRQLMLENH
-457 HRTTVHLVPDP
+457 HRTTVHLIPDP
-468 RLQGKQD
+468 GLQSRQEEAEKNRLE
-475 KAERDRLDKIRA
+475 KARS
-487 SFSESDLQGI
+487 SFSEGDLQGI

-503 LKDFQET
+503 LKEFQET
-510 PDKAETLALLPT
+510 PNNPETLALLPT

-527 LDTKERR
+527 LEPEERR
-534 IPLAESQSSGVKVL
+534 IPLAELELSGVRVL

-563 FDLHALHPE
+563 FDLHALPPE
-572 HLPYV
+572 LIPYI

-591 EDYIQLAQ
+591 EDYVQLAQ
-599 RIGRTTGGIQ
+599 HIGRTTGGIE

-614 SMMSN
+614 TMMPN

-626 LFLRGKSTAERTDDL
+626 LFLRGKAQAERTNDL
-641 LSIFQDI
+641 LSIFKDI

-669 QIEAELAQLGHQVVY
+669 QLEAELAQVGHQVVY

-689 GLHLAGWADEQ
+689 GLHRAGWAEEQ
-700 MRGVEYLF
+700 MSGLEYLF
-708 HIRQLANQI
+708 HIRELAEQI
-717 EKNWPDVL
+717 DHNWPDVL
-725 QTLETIRQS
+725 QTLETVHRS
-734 LIHRKGMICN
+734 LIHKKGMICN

-749 EQWLTVKPALEAF
+749 EQWRTVKPALEAF
-762 LAALPS
+762 LAAMPS
-768 KDVSLHKWAPELAK
+768 RDISLDKWAPELSTD
-782 GNEGLIIPITV
+782 NEGLTIPVKV
-793 NFVGKATDIYR
+793 NYVGKAADIYLL
-804 VGHELH
+804 GHKLH
-810 GSYPVVAGYLK
+810 GSYPVVAGYLN

-828 VRLQGGAYGVFS
+828 IRLQGGAYGAFN

-849 AHLSYRDPNL
+849 AYVTYRDPNVL
-859 LETLSIFDESGD
+859 KTLAIFDESGD
-871 YLRKLQLSEQELTKS
+871 FLRKLQLSDQELTKS

-897 LLPDAKGFTSL
+897 RLPDAKGFTSL
-908 KRYLSGVTDEYRQ
+908 KRTLSGVTDEYRQ
-921 RIRDEVLSTSVS
+921 RIRNEVLATNAS

-940 VLDSVARTG
+940 VLDSVARAG
-949 RVVVLGSENA
+949 RVIVLGSEDA
-959 IKETNTKMG
+959 IKETNAEMG
-968 EDWLKLIAV
+968 EDWLQHIPVL
-977 Q
+977 

>member
-1 MSTHGFNLIATRE
+1 MGTYGFDLIATRE
-14 IHEYK
+14 IPEYK
-19 SKVDLYRHK
+19 SKVDLFRHE

-43 KFFSIIFRTPPPD
+43 KFFGITFRTPPPD
-56 PSGVAHIL
+56 STGVAHIL

-120 YIDAVFHPLLYK
+120 YIDAVFHPLLYE
-132 RIFEQEGWHYELED
+132 RIFEQEGWHYELEN

-158 NEMKGAMANP
+158 NEMKGSMANP
-168 DNVLLKEILKS
+168 DTVLLKEILKS

-184 PYAHESGGVPE
+184 PYAHESGGVPD

-207 FFDTNYHPSNARIL
+207 FFDTNYHPSNARIV

-231 LRLMHEHLKEYD
+231 LRLIQEYLKDYG
-243 PVAENPAIPLQK
+243 PAAENPAIPLQK
-255 AFDKPSSVTTPF
+255 AFTKPSSCTIPYV
-267 IVSKGDESAKSLL
+267 VSETDESAKSLI

-285 LPENNDAELA
+285 LPENIDAELA
-295 MVYTLLAHVLMG
+295 IAYTLLAHVLMG

-319 SGLGEEVIGSGY
+319 SGLGEEVIGSEY
-331 DPSFGL
+331 DYGL
-337 FTSLRQLFF
+337 FTTLRQLFF
-346 TVGMRGVQTGNVEK
+346 TAGMRGVQT
-360 VEDIILTTLASITD
+360 EDVDKIEEIILTTLTAIVEN
-374 DGFAKATVDA
+374 GFDKAMVDA
-384 SVNTIEFHLRENNFG
+384 TVNTIEFQLRENNFG
-399 IYPRGLL
+399 SYPRGLI
-406 LMMRALSTWLHNGDP
+406 LMVRALTTWLHNGEP
-421 FAPLDFAP
+421 FASLDFAP
-429 PLDAIKRRLAAGE
+429 PLEAVKRRLAAGE
-442 PIFETMVRQHMLDNP
+442 PIFETMVRQHMVENS

-468 RLQGKQD
+468 GLQSRQEE
-475 KAERDRLDKIRA
+475 AETDRLDKIRA

-510 PDKAETLALLPT
+510 PNNAETLALLPT

-527 LDTKERR
+527 LEPEERR
-534 IPLAESQSSGVKVL
+534 IPLAESELSGVRVL
-548 YHDLPTYGITYLDLG
+548 YHDLSTYGITYLDLG
-563 FDLHALHPE
+563 FDLHALPPE
-572 HLPYV
+572 HLPYI

-599 RIGRTTGGIQ
+599 RIGRTTGGIE

-614 SMMSN
+614 SMMPN
-619 KDEDAAW
+619 TDEAAAW
-626 LFLRGKSTAERTDDL
+626 LILRGKATAERTDDL
-641 LSIFQDI
+641 LSIFKDI

-669 QIEAELAQLGHQVVY
+669 QLEAELAQLGHQVVY

-700 MRGVEYLF
+700 MNGVEYLF
-708 HIRQLANQI
+708 HIRELADQI

-725 QTLETIRQS
+725 QTLETIRHS
-734 LIHRKGMICN
+734 LINREGMICN

-749 EQWLTVKPALEAF
+749 EQWLTVKPALESF
-762 LAALPS
+762 LAAIPS
-768 KDVSLHKWAPELAK
+768 KDISLHEWAPGLSTD
-782 GNEGLIIPITV
+782 NEGLIIPVTV
-793 NFVGKATDIYR
+793 NYVGKATDIYR
-804 VGHELH
+804 LGHKLH

-828 VRLQGGAYGVFS
+828 VRLQGGAYGAFS

-849 AHLSYRDPNL
+849 AYLSYRDPNIL
-859 LETLSIFDESGD
+859 KTLSIFDKSGD
-871 YLRKLQLSEQELTKS
+871 YLRKLQLSDQELTKG

-908 KRYLSGVTDEYRQ
+908 IRYLSGVSDEYRQ
-921 RIRDEVLSTSVS
+921 RIRNEVLATTAS
-933 DFASFGE
+933 DFASFGDA
-940 VLDSVARTG
+940 LDSVERAG
-949 RVVVLGSENA
+949 RVIVLGSENA
-959 IKETNTKMG
+959 IKETNSEMG
-968 EDWLKLIAV
+968 EDWLQLIPV
-977 Q
+977 L

>member
-1 MSTHGFNLIATRE
+1 MSTYGFDLIATRE
-14 IHEYK
+14 IPEYK
-19 SKVDLYRHK
+19 SKVDLFRHE

-43 KFFSIIFRTPPPD
+43 KFFGITFRTPPSD
-56 PSGVAHIL
+56 PTGVAHIL
-64 EHAVLAGSE
+64 EHVVLAGSE

-78 EPFVELLK
+78 EPFVELVK
-86 GSLASFVNAMTFED
+86 GSLASFVNAFTFTD
-100 KTTYPVASQ
+100 KTAYPVASQ

-120 YIDAVFHPLLYK
+120 YIDAVFHPLLYE

-146 IEQPLRYKGVVF
+146 LEQPIRYKGVVF
-158 NEMKGAMANP
+158 NEMKGSMANP
-168 DNVLLKEILKS
+168 DTVLLIEILKS

-184 PYAHESGGVPE
+184 PYANESGGVPE
-195 AIPDLTYAQFKA
+195 AIPDLTYPQFKT
-207 FFDTNYHPSNARIL
+207 FYDTNYHPSNSRIV

-231 LRLMHEHLKEYD
+231 LRLMHEYLKEYD
-243 PVAENPAIPLQK
+243 PAAENPAIPLQK
-255 AFDKPSSVTTPF
+255 AFNKPSSCIIPYV
-267 IVSKGDESAKSLL
+267 VSEGDESAKSLI

-295 MVYTLLAHVLMG
+295 ITYTLLAHVLMG

-331 DPSFGL
+331 DPSYGL

-346 TVGMRGVQTGNVEK
+346 TFGLRGVQPKDVDK
-360 VEDIILTTLASITD
+360 VEQIILDTLAAIAE
-374 DGFAKATVDA
+374 DGFEKAMVEAT
-384 SVNTIEFHLRENNFG
+384 VNTIEFQLRENNFG
-399 IYPRGLL
+399 SYPRGLI
-406 LMMRALSTWLHNGDP
+406 LMVRALTTWLHNGDP
-421 FAPLDFAP
+421 FASLDFAP
-429 PLDAIKRRLAAGE
+429 PLEVVKRRLTAGE
-442 PIFETMVRQHMLDNP
+442 PIFETMVREHLLDNS
-457 HRTTVHLVPDP
+457 HRSTVHLIPDP
-468 RLQGKQD
+468 GLQARQEE
-475 KAERDRLDKIRA
+475 AEKDRLEKTRS

-497 IESTKK
+497 IDRNNK
-503 LKDFQET
+503 LKEFQET
-510 PDKAETLALLPT
+510 PDSAETLALLPT
-522 LNRSD
+522 LKHSD
-527 LDTKERR
+527 LEPEERR
-534 IPLAESQSSGVKVL
+534 IPLAESELSGVRVL

-563 FDLHALHPE
+563 FNLHALHPE
-572 HLPYV
+572 HIPYI

-614 SMMSN
+614 SMTAN
-619 KDEDAAW
+619 TDEAAAW
-626 LFLRGKSTAERTDDL
+626 LFLRGKATAERTDDL

-669 QIEAELAQLGHQVVY
+669 QLEAELAQLGHQVVY

-689 GLHLAGWADEQ
+689 GLHHAGWAEEQ
-700 MRGVEYLF
+700 MNGVEYLF
-708 HIRQLANQI
+708 HIRELAEQI
-717 EKNWPDVL
+717 DHNWPDVL
-725 QTLETIRQS
+725 QTLETIRHS
-734 LIHRKGMICN
+734 LIHRESMICN

-749 EQWLTVKPALEAF
+749 EQWRTVKPALETF
-762 LAALPS
+762 LAAMPS
-768 KDVSLHKWAPELAK
+768 RDISLHKWAPELSTD
-782 GNEGLIIPITV
+782 NEGLTIPVKV
-793 NFVGKATDIYR
+793 NYVGKAANIYQL
-804 VGHELH
+804 GHKLH

-828 VRLQGGAYGVFS
+828 IRLQGGAYGAFS

-849 AHLSYRDPNL
+849 AYLTYRDPNL
-859 LETLSIFDESGD
+859 LKTLSIFDESGD
-871 YLRKLQLSEQELTKS
+871 FLRKLQLSDQELTKS

-908 KRYLSGVTDEYRQ
+908 KRTLSGVTDEYRQ
-921 RIRDEVLSTSVS
+921 RIRDEVLATNVS

-949 RVVVLGSENA
+949 RVVVLGSEDA
-959 IKETNTKMG
+959 IKETNAEMG
-968 EDWLKLIAV
+968 EAWLQHIPVL
-977 Q
+977 